1 MTEQHVH
8 LMFGMSEQ
16 GVMKAALHKA
26 EIRHSHKVLSF
37 NDWFAYG
44 PLSGID
50 LKDGESN
57 RIFWMSQRL
66 SNFDKVYMYN
76 PDHQI
81 GTVIKAIKAIPEGS
95 RITIWHGDH
104 AHDQIGLRFAV
115 YLLQDQDVQIVLNN
129 AAAEYQA
136 LFLRDVIEKESGN
149 SAPVMLPVNLAQLK
163 KEHFIPMLNRLEQKA
178 SLSGEQR
185 VQLTKDW
192 HNLSLENLPLRL
204 WENNQFKCSDENA
217 LDDIIDEVVSEM
229 GLQFE
234 DHYVPASKVVAEV
247 LLKLH
252 RYYLRKDFLEFRLR
266 SLIETKKLQ
275 FKGAPGQLH
284 RYSVKIG

>member
-26 EIRHSHKVLSF
+26 EIRHSHKLLSF

-50 LKDGESN
+50 LTDGESS
-57 RIFWMSQRL
+57 RISWMSQRL
-66 SNFDKVYMYN
+66 SNYDKLYTYN
-76 PDHQI
+76 PEHQI
-81 GTVIKAIKAIPEGS
+81 GTVIRAIKAIPEGS

-115 YLLQDQDVQIVLNN
+115 YLLQDREVQIVLNN
-129 AAAEYQA
+129 AAEEYQT
-136 LFLRDVIEKESGN
+136 LFLSEVSDKEAQN
-149 SAPVMLPVNLAQLK
+149 KMPVLLPVNLAQLK
-163 KEHFIPMLNRLEQKA
+163 KEHFIPMLGRLEQKA
-178 SLSGEQR
+178 SLSDEQR
-185 VQLTKDW
+185 IQLTNEWQD
-192 HNLSLENLPLRL
+192 LSLKDLPLRL

-217 LDDIIDEVVSEM
+217 LDDIIDEVVTEL
-229 GLQFE
+229 GLQFD

-247 LLKLH
+247 LVKLH

-284 RYSVKIG
+284 RYSVKTG